1 MTTKNHRLTLAIA
14 GLALSALTACSETSQ
29 GASDA
34 EADDAAL
41 AEAQALVDQYT
52 AEASTVGVT
61 EPLSRKPEA
70 GKEIVWLECN
80 VPTCQTFGN
89 GIEASADVLGWNVTT
104 VPYEFTPESMQ
115 SAFEQ
120 AVSLRPDAI
129 LSSGA
134 TPGVTLKQREMA
146 KDAGIPFFDNSAVYE
161 DDPATATGSVSGD
174 PAPPTVLLEPAGYVA
189 FQNGRLPAAWAVS
202 QSQGHVRS
210 IFVNVPDIPI
220 IVPPQ
225 IAYKDALEE
234 WCPDTCAN
242 VDVNATVN
250 DVGTNLP
257 QMVVSALQQH
267 PETNYIVYTVG
278 DFSLGVAA
286 AVKAAGFTDVKTIG
300 ATPIQA
306 NIDGMA
312 DGTDEA
318 WVGVSNIIIGWRLM
332 DAAARTFNGDPIPHP
347 VATSPEDTS
356 AAAWPTPRIYTADNS
371 PGSAEFVEPVNY
383 EELFR
388 ELWQMS

>member
-1 MTTKNHRLTLAIA
+1 MKKDKRIALAVA
-14 GLALSALTACSETSQ
+14 GLAVSALTACSESGQ

-34 EADDAAL
+34 EVDTGAL
-41 AEAQALVDQYT
+41 ADAQALVEQYT

-61 EPLSRKPEA
+61 EPLSRKPA
-70 GKEIVWLECN
+70 PGREIVWLECN
-80 VPTCQTFGN
+80 VPTCQAFGN
-89 GIEASADVLGWNVTT
+89 GIEAAADVLGWDVTT
-104 VPYEFTPESMQ
+104 LPYEFTPESMQ

-120 AVSLRPDAI
+120 AVSLNPDAI

-134 TPGVTLKQREMA
+134 TPSVTLKQRQMA

-161 DDPATATGSVSGD
+161 DDPEKATGSVSDD

-189 FQNGRLPAAWAVS
+189 FQNGRLPAAWAVA
-202 QSQGHVRS
+202 QSKGQVHS

-220 IVPPQ
+220 IVQPQ
-225 IAYKDALEE
+225 IAYKEALEE
-234 WCPDTCAN
+234 WCPDTCTN
-242 VDVNATVN
+242 VDVNATIN

-286 AVKAAGFTDVKTIG
+286 AAKAAGFTDVKTIG

-306 NIDGMA
+306 NIDGL
-312 DGTDEA
+312 DIGTDEA
-318 WVGVSNIIIGWRLM
+318 WVGVSNVIIGWRLV

-347 VATSPEDTS
+347 VATTPEDTS
-356 AAAWPTPRIYTADNS
+356 AAAWPTPRIYTADNAPDS
-371 PGSAEFVEPVNY
+371 SEFVEPANY
-383 EELFR
+383 EDLFR
-388 ELWQMS
+388 EMWQVS